1 MAGRLVVL
9 ISGTGSAMEALA
21 VACTRRQLAADIAA
35 VIADRDCFGL
45 KVAAKKGIPAFTI
58 EPAHFPSRDDWNEAL
73 GECVGGFRPHVVVL
87 AGFMRVLA
95 PPFVDAY
102 AGRLINLHPSLLPAF
117 PGAHAVRD
125 ALDTGVKLTGT
136 TIHFVDHEVD
146 HGPILLQEAVRVQA
160 GDTELSL
167 HTRIKNV
174 EHRLL
179 PKACRLILERKVQ
192 IRDGVTH
199 VEP

>member
-1 MAGRLVVL
+1 M
-9 ISGTGSAMEALA
+9 ISGTGSSMEALA
-21 VACTRRQLAADIAA
+21 VACTRKDLAADVVA
-35 VIADRDCFGL
+35 VIADRDCLGL
-45 KVAAKKGIPAFTI
+45 KAASRRGIPVFTL
-58 EPAHFPSRDDWNEAL
+58 EPAHYSSREEWNEAL
-73 GECVGGFRPHVVVL
+73 KECVGGFRPHVVVL

-95 PPFVDAY
+95 PSFVDAY

-117 PGAHAVRD
+117 PGAHAVLD
-125 ALDTGVKLTGT
+125 ALNAGVKVTGT

-160 GDTELSL
+160 GDTEQSL

-179 PKACRLILERKVQ
+179 PKACRLILERRVKVHSA
-192 IRDGVTH
+192 ITH